1 MRNAVTVVLL
11 ALTLACSKPAAAPTL
26 TYEGSSTIGE
36 NIMPAATVAFDKKS
50 GVKFT
55 AVGLKG
61 SGEGFAALMN
71 GAVPIAGMS
80 RNLTPEERAKGPY
93 YRIIGYDA
101 IAVFVNEAN
110 PVKALT
116 KDQLKKIYTGEVTN
130 WKSVGGKDLPIV
142 VVTEM
147 QSGTRATT
155 HEFRRM
161 ALDGAAFGPV
171 KEIDQPHDCVKHV
184 AGDPGAIASVTL
196 AFQMAGVR
204 PVAVDGIAPD
214 ADKVRSG
221 AYPLGRPLLLVSKDA
236 PTGSSKD
243 FFDFMLSSEGQA
255 LVAKKFTPV
264 R

>member
-1 MRNAVTVVLL
+1 MKNAIAVALL

-36 NIMPAATVAFDKKS
+36 NIMPAATVAFEQKS

-61 SGEGFAALMN
+61 SGEGFQALMN
-71 GAVPIAGMS
+71 GAVPVVGMS
-80 RNLTPEERAKGPY
+80 RNLTPEERAKSPY

-116 KDQLKKIYTGEVTN
+116 KEQLKKIYTGEVTN

-142 VVTEM
+142 VVTEL
-147 QSGTRATT
+147 QTGTRATT

-161 ALDGAAFGPV
+161 ALDGAALGPV

-196 AFQMAGVR
+196 AFQMPGVR
-204 PVAVDGIAPD
+204 AVAVDGVAPD

-236 PTGSSKD
+236 PAGASKD
-243 FFDFMLSSEGQA
+243 FFDYMLSSEGQA